1 MEAGL
6 EHLSWAGGTLRH
18 VDLLLVVVLPTAKS
32 LLTARRTVELAG
44 QLGIPRVAVVANRAR
59 PADVERITE
68 FATRHGAELLAV
80 IPDDEE
86 LGWADRIGRCAL
98 DCVPDAAGVRAVEH
112 LAAELEARYLA
123 PA

>member
-32 LLTARRTVELAG
+32 LLTARRTVDLAA
-44 QLGIPRVAVVANRAR
+44 QLGIPRVAFVANRTGPRDLDRVTA
-59 PADVERITE
+59 
-68 FATRHGAELLAV
+68 FAATQGAEVIAV
-80 IPDDEE
+80 IPDDDD
-86 LGWADRIGRCAL
+86 LGWADRVGRCAL
-98 DCVPDAAGVRAVEH
+98 DCVPEAAAVRAVEE
-112 LAAELEARYLA
+112 LARELEARFLA